1 MFIEGFGVAGYRSF
15 GSELQRIGPFRKL
28 NLIVGQNNSGKSNIL
43 SFLARHYQVAQQSTI
58 SRVRKWDI
66 DALDR
71 PLKDSTGKLIVEF
84 GCKFDSDFYI
94 KTILKKYERQLES
107 RGSYGKGLVQRI
119 LQAEA
124 LSKGTSLAWFKYEG
138 NWGEQLVFSSNQ
150 IDEILQEQVL
160 AEHEWLDAW
169 EILTSTP
176 QSRRSGGNIQQN
188 WIPETLRVLSPAQI
202 EIPDVALIPA
212 IRKVGD
218 PGSTV
223 TRDHSGNG
231 LIDRLAELQ
240 NPKLEQQPLKEQ
252 FEQINNFLRTVTDNP
267 TATLEI
273 PHDRNMILV
282 HMDRRTLPLASLGTG
297 IHEVVILAAAATV
310 IQGQI
315 LCIEEPELHLHP
327 LLQKKLLRY
336 LSVNTNNQY
345 FITTHSAH
353 LLDTPG
359 VSIFHVRHQHGQSTV
374 EPVYTSVGKAL
385 ICADLG
391 YRASDLLQ
399 ANCVIW
405 VEGPSDRIY
414 LRHWIQASDSSLI
427 EGVHYSI
434 MFYGGRLLSHL
445 TALDPEI
452 EEFISLRRLNRYIS
466 ILIDSDRASSHSPI
480 NATKRRIRDGFNQG
494 PGFAWIT
501 KGREIENYI
510 APEVLERVVRSIYPE
525 AASMVDTQLYAH
537 CLFFKT
543 AKGVVKDRVDKV
555 KVAHEV
561 VKYEPTLDVLDL
573 RKMIAKLVSFI
584 HEANGV

>member
-1 MFIEGFGVAGYRSF
+1 MFIEGFGIAGYRSF
-15 GSELQRIGPFRKL
+15 GSELQRIGPFGKL

-43 SFLARHYQVAQQSTI
+43 SFLARHYQVAQRSTI
-58 SRVRKWDI
+58 SRVRNWDI

-71 PLKDSTGKLIVEF
+71 PLKDSTGRLIVEF
-84 GCKFDSDFYI
+84 GFKFSSDFYT
-94 KTILKKYERQLES
+94 KTFLEKYGHQLRS
-107 RGSYGKGLVQRI
+107 RGKYGEDLVQRI
-119 LQAEA
+119 LQSKA
-124 LSKGTSLAWFKYEG
+124 LSRETSLAWFRYEG
-138 NWGEQLVFSSNQ
+138 NWGEQLAYSSNQ
-150 IDEILQEQVL
+150 IDEILQEKVL
-160 AEHEWLDAW
+160 SEHEWAQIW
-169 EILTSTP
+169 EILTSTS
-176 QSRRSGGNIQQN
+176 QSHRSGGTIKQH
-188 WIPETLRVLSPAQI
+188 WIPETLQVLSPAQF
-202 EIPDVALIPA
+202 EIPNVELIPA

-218 PGSTV
+218 PGATV

-252 FEQINNFLRTVTDNP
+252 FEQINKFLRTVTDNP

-282 HMDRRTLPLASLGTG
+282 HMDQKTLPLASLGTG

-310 IQGQI
+310 IQRQI

-336 LSVNTNNQY
+336 LSVNTSNQY

-353 LLDTPG
+353 LLDTPEVG
-359 VSIFHVRHQHGQSTV
+359 IFHVRHQYEQSTV

-391 YRASDLLQ
+391 YQASDLLQ

-414 LRHWIQASDSSLI
+414 LRHWIQASAPSLI

-452 EEFISLRRLNRYIS
+452 EEFISLRRLNRHIS
-466 ILIDSDRASSHSPI
+466 ILIDSDRTNSRSPI
-480 NATKRRIRDGFNQG
+480 NATKRRIRDEFNQG
-494 PGFAWIT
+494 PGLAWVT

-510 APEVLERVVRSIYPE
+510 TPQVLALAVKSLYSD
-525 AASMVDTQLYAH
+525 AASMVETHLYAH
-537 CLFFKT
+537 CLSFKT
-543 AKGVVKDRVDKV
+543 KKGVVKDRVDKV
-555 KVAHEV
+555 KIAHEV

-573 RKMIAKLVSFI
+573 RKMIANLVCFI
-584 HEANGV
+584 HEAN